1 MQRVAGALLGL
12 AVCDALGAPLE
23 FKQRDTYDYIKGMV
37 GGGHFDLEP
46 GTYTDDTAM
55 ALCLAASLIE
65 CDGFDADDQM
75 KRYVRWYL
83 EGYMSATGKAIGMGK
98 STWRALRHFI
108 DTGKHS
114 MPIGRFKADGNG
126 SLMRLA
132 PIAMFYADDMDSAI
146 KYAGLSSRTTHN
158 SQEAEDACRFFTSLL
173 VGAIKGH
180 GKHELLDAA
189 YWSGPE
195 LHPNIK
201 HISQGSYAA
210 LTRSQIKSTG
220 YVVDTLEAALWA
232 FNNTDT
238 FKTGALLA
246 VNLGGDAD
254 TVGAVYGQLA
264 GAYYGVGD
272 IPKKWI
278 AQLPN
283 LDIILELIKQ
293 MKGFLHMGELMSVKE
308 ARKYLDNDEQYTDEQ
323 VAEIISQLEWLARL
337 AIKDYLSRRD
347 DVNIT

>member
-1 MQRVAGALLGL
+1 MQRAAGALLGL

-23 FKQRDTYDYIKGMV
+23 FKKRDTYEHIKGMV
-37 GGGHFDLEP
+37 GGGHFNLKA

-55 ALCLAASLIE
+55 ALCLAASLVE

-83 EGYMSATGKAIGMGK
+83 EGYMSATGQAIGMGK
-98 STWRALRHFI
+98 ATWRALRHFI
-108 DTGKHS
+108 DTGEHS
-114 MPIGRFKADGNG
+114 VPIGKFQADGNG

-132 PIAMFYADDMDSAI
+132 PIAIFYADDMESAI

-158 SQEAEDACRFFTSLL
+158 SQEAEDACKYFVSLL
-173 VGAIKGH
+173 VGAINGY
-180 GKHELLDAA
+180 GKHEILDPV

-201 HISQGSYAA
+201 NVSQGSYAA

-232 FNNTDT
+232 FSNTTT
-238 FKTGALLA
+238 FKDGALLA

-254 TVGAVYGQLA
+254 TIGAVYGQIA
-264 GAYYGVGD
+264 GAYYGEVA
-272 IPKKWI
+272 IPSDWVI
-278 AQLPN
+278 AMLRF
-283 LDIILELIKQ
+283 DT
-293 MKGFLHMGELMSVKE
+293 VKE
-308 ARKYLDNDEQYTDEQ
+308 TLSK
-323 VAEIISQLEWLARL
+323 LA
-337 AIKDYLSRRD
+337 ASHHS
-347 DVNIT
+347 